1 MDGIT
6 ITTEEKTRIRVD
18 VWETFMDEP
27 QKVWLNISV
36 AMASISAK
44 LTVKEAKELAAALI
58 AYAEEA

>member
-6 ITTEEKTRIRVD
+6 ITTEERTRISVD
-18 VWETFMDEP
+18 AWDNWTDEP
-27 QKVWLNISV
+27 QKVWLNMSV

-58 AYAEEA
+58 AFAEAA